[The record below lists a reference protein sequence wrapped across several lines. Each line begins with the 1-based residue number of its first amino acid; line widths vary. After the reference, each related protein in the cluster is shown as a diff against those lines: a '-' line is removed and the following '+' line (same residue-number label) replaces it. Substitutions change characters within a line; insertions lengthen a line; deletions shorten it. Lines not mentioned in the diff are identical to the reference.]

1 VAKKQVLFVCVG
13 NACRSQMAEGFA
25 RVYGGDVIAAASA
38 GLSPAM
44 TLPPLTRA
52 VMLEKN
58 IPIDGQFPK
67 GIEIWSGVKFD
78 IVVNMSGY
86 PLPSKIAPKW
96 RLWNVADPIGMNDG
110 IYRQVRDQIE
120 TLVMQLVLEVRTGA
134 PPAPS
139 QTNPHRI

>member
-1 VAKKQVLFVCVG
+1 MVKKQVLFVCVG

-25 RVYGGDVIAAASA
+25 RVYGGDVIVAASA

-44 TLPPLTRA
+44 SLPPLTRS

-67 GIEIWSGVKFD
+67 DIMIWNGVKFD

-86 PLPSKIAPKW
+86 PLPSKIAP
-96 RLWNVADPIGMNDG
+96 RYRVWNVADPIGMNDG

-120 TLVMQLVLEVRTGA
+120 ALVMKLILEIRTGA
-134 PPAPS
+134 PPAKT
-139 QTNPHRI
+139 QTNPL

>member
-1 VAKKQVLFVCVG
+1 MCVG

-25 RVYGGDVIAAASA
+25 RVYGSDVIAAASA

-67 GIEIWSGVKFD
+67 GIEIWNGVKFD

-120 TLVMQLVLEVRTGA
+120 TLVMQLVLEIRTCA

-139 QTNPHRI
+139 QINP

>member
-1 VAKKQVLFVCVG
+1 
-13 NACRSQMAEGFA
+13 MAEGFA
-25 RVYGGDVIAAASA
+25 RVYGSDVIVAASA

-44 TLPPLTRA
+44 TLPPLTRS

-67 GIEIWSGVKFD
+67 GIEIWNGVKFD

-86 PLPSKIAPKW
+86 PLPSKVAPKW

-120 TLVMQLVLEVRTGA
+120 TMVMQLVLEIRTGA
-134 PPAPS
+134 PAPPS
-139 QTNPHRI
+139 QTNPRRV